1 MGRLLRGSWEAE
13 MMNYVENAMPKL
25 LGCPDGVAAF
35 YESLHVADDERLHA
49 IGVSAQCTRQR
60 CTRVLCP
67 FRPELTREP
76 DSTSR
81 RMGEAPSTPALER
94 AGS

>member
-1 MGRLLRGSWEAE
+1 

-35 YESLHVADDERLHA
+35 YDSLHIADDERLHA

-67 FRPELTREP
+67 FRPERTPES
-76 DSTSR
+76 DSSSR
-81 RMGEAPSTPALER
+81 RIGEPRINGVLER
-94 AGS
+94 AGT